1 VTIIAA
7 TPRKPDSI
15 DPKFRLDLVASPP
28 ESETHLAFVND
39 GSLITRSGV
48 ASFREFAQFRDE
60 AIFSSPPH
68 AAPSISGIGGR
79 HIFQP
84 RRPLSESH

>member
-1 VTIIAA
+1 VTITAA

-48 ASFREFAQFRDE
+48 ASFR
-60 AIFSSPPH
+60 
-68 AAPSISGIGGR
+68 
-79 HIFQP
+79 
-84 RRPLSESH
+84 